1 MYLVDLKVCK
11 KKKKKISEI
20 CYCSQHNYY
29 HVKIC
34 KKKKKNDGRRKKAI
48 FSPCNHV
55 LETDTAE
62 KENYKKTFC
71 YLQNCYLAFC
81 SNQTILE
88 IKGVGV

>member
-11 KKKKKISEI
+11 KKMQIFSEI

-34 KKKKKNDGRRKKAI
+34 KKKKKWRKTQKTI
-48 FSPCNHV
+48 FSPCNHI

-62 KENYKKTFC
+62 KENYTKLFVICKI
-71 YLQNCYLAFC
+71 A
-81 SNQTILE
+81 I
-88 IKGVGV
+88 